1 MLRNYLLTAYKVF
14 MRRKL
19 FTAINLACIV
29 LTLVVL
35 MVITALLET
44 AFFPSGVEGR
54 SGRMLQVY
62 GIRSFSA
69 DYSNLRTT
77 LMGYKAIDKSLKPL
91 SLDPGSGVERVS
103 AFTVPTSVSVY
114 QGDRVSEL
122 DLRRVDADYW
132 KILDFRLLGGRLPD
146 AGDEQ
151 AGRMVAVINASTAR
165 RLFGTA
171 GAAGHTVGNAVG
183 HAVGQTIVASGQQ
196 FQVIG
201 VVEDALQINAYA
213 DMWAPLTTFP
223 SSDYRNEITGNFAA
237 MLLAR
242 GPADLPRIRQAVE
255 RAAKA
260 FVTEDPHVYSTTQFW
275 ADSKLDVFA
284 RALMSNQGR
293 SDSGGSTL
301 LTMIGGG
308 MLVFMLLPALNL
320 VNLNT
325 GRILERSAEIGVR
338 KAFGATS
345 LQLVGQLVVEN
356 VLLCLVGGLL
366 GLACTRIALWWLE
379 ASQLIP
385 YLEVHLN
392 ATVFAC
398 GMLLAF
404 VFGLLSGV
412 IPAWKM
418 SRLDPVHAL
427 KGAA

>member
-35 MVITALLET
+35 MVITALLQT

-54 SGRMLQVY
+54 SARMLQVY

-69 DYSNLRTT
+69 DYSSLRTT
-77 LMGYKAIDKSLKPL
+77 LMGYKAIDAALKPL
-91 SLDPGSGVERVS
+91 ARDPDSGVERVA

-122 DLRRVDADYW
+122 DVRRVDADYW
-132 KILDFRLLGGRLPD
+132 RILDFTLLAGRLPD
-146 AGDEQ
+146 AGDDQ
-151 AGRMVAVINASTAR
+151 AGRMVAVVNASTAR
-165 RLFGTA
+165 RLFGN
-171 GAAGHTVGNAVG
+171 AAGVGHAVG
-183 HAVGQTIVASGQQ
+183 HAVGRTIAAGGQH
-196 FQVIG
+196 FKVIG

-213 DMWAPLTTFP
+213 DMWAPLTSFP

-242 GPADLPRIRQAVE
+242 SPADLPRVRRAVE

-260 FVTEDPHVYSTTQFW
+260 FVTEDPRTYSTTQFW

-284 RALMSNQGR
+284 RALLSNQGR
-293 SDSGGSTL
+293 SDSGAGTL
-301 LTMIGGG
+301 LGMIGGG

-320 VNLNT
+320 VNLNM
-325 GRILERSAEIGVR
+325 GRIMERSAEIGVR

-366 GLACTRIALWWLE
+366 GLACTRVVLWWLE

-392 ATVFAC
+392 ASVFAC

-427 KGAA
+427 KGTA

>member
-1 MLRNYLLTAYKVF
+1 MLRNYLLTAWKVF

-44 AFFPSGVEGR
+44 AFFPSGVEGK
-54 SGRMLQVY
+54 SARMLQVY
-62 GIRSFSA
+62 GIRSEGPNRNA
-69 DYSNLRTT
+69 MRTT
-77 LMGYKAIDKSLKPL
+77 LMGYKSIDKYLKPMK
-91 SLDPGSGVERVS
+91 GVERVS
-103 AFTVPTSVSVY
+103 AFTVPASVSVY

-122 DLRRVDADYW
+122 DVRRVDADYW
-132 KILDFRLLGGRLPD
+132 KILDFRLLGGRLPNAD
-146 AGDEQ
+146 DERS
-151 AGRMVAVINASTAR
+151 GRMVAVINASTAR
-165 RLFGTA
+165 RLFGTS
-171 GAAGHTVGNAVG
+171 G
-183 HAVGQTIVASGQQ
+183 AVGQAITAGGQQ
-196 FQVIG
+196 FQIIG
-201 VVEDALQINAYA
+201 VVEDVLQMNAYA
-213 DMWAPLTTFP
+213 DMWAPLSTFP
-223 SSDYRNEITGNFAA
+223 SSDYQNEITGNFAA

-242 GPADLPRIRQAVE
+242 DPGDLPRIQREVE
-255 RAAKA
+255 RIAKT
-260 FVTEDPHVYSTTQFW
+260 FVTEDPHTYATTMFW

-284 RALMSNQGR
+284 RALLSNQGQA
-293 SDSGGSTL
+293 DSGARTL

-320 VNLNT
+320 VNLNM

-356 VLLCLVGGLL
+356 VLLCLVGGLF
-366 GLACTRIALWWLE
+366 GLACARVALWWLE

-392 ATVFAC
+392 ASVFAC

-427 KGAA
+427 KGTA

>member
-1 MLRNYLLTAYKVF
+1 MLRNYLLTAWKVF

-62 GIRSFSA
+62 GIRSEGPDSHTM
-69 DYSNLRTT
+69 RTS
-77 LMGYKAIDKSLKPL
+77 LMGYKSIDKYLKPMK
-91 SLDPGSGVERVS
+91 GVERVS

-114 QGDRVSEL
+114 QGERVSEL

-132 KILDFRLLGGRLPD
+132 KILDFRLLAGRLPNAD
-146 AGDEQ
+146 DDRS
-151 AGRMVAVINASTAR
+151 GRMVAVINASTAR
-165 RLFGTA
+165 RLFG
-171 GAAGHTVGNAVG
+171 AAGSAAGSAVG
-183 HAVGQTIVASGQQ
+183 TAVGQAIAAGGQQ
-196 FQVIG
+196 FRIIG
-201 VVEDALQINAYA
+201 VVEDALQMNAYA
-213 DMWAPLTTFP
+213 DMWAPLSTFP
-223 SSDYRNEITGNFAA
+223 SSDYQNEITGNFAA

-242 GPADLPRIRQAVE
+242 DPDDLPRIQREVE
-255 RAAKA
+255 RIAKT
-260 FVTEDPHVYSTTQFW
+260 FVTEDPHTYSTTMFW

-284 RALMSNQGR
+284 RALLSNQGR
-293 SDSGGSTL
+293 ADSGARGL
-301 LTMIGGG
+301 LAMIGGG
-308 MLVFMLLPALNL
+308 MLAFMLLPALNL
-320 VNLNT
+320 VNLNM

-392 ATVFAC
+392 AFVFAC

-427 KGAA
+427 KGTA